1 LLREDD
7 FFSNRTEDYLKN
19 IFKLEQILSP
29 VKTNSIASKMELS
42 SASVTGM
49 LKKLHK
55 MKLVIYKPYQ
65 GVSLTKKGEKVAL
78 EIIRHHRLIELFLNQ
93 KMGIDWDKVDIE
105 AEKLE
110 HVLSEELEEVL
121 DKSLGFPTLDPHGDP
136 IPSKEGNIKK
146 MNEKKLLEVQEG
158 IKVSITRV
166 GQENNEILKYLGE
179 IGLIPG
185 VSVKI
190 LKKSL
195 KTDTITISVNGVSH
209 TFSNSVGS
217 FVFVT

>member
-1 LLREDD
+1 MIQEDD
-7 FFSNRTEDYLKN
+7 LFSNRTEDYLKN
-19 IFKLEQILSP
+19 IFKLEQIVSP
-29 VKTNSIASKMELS
+29 VKTSSIALKMELS

-55 MKLVIYKPYQ
+55 MRLVVYKPYQ
-65 GVSLTKKGEKVAL
+65 GVFLTKKGEKVAL

-136 IPSKEGNIKK
+136 IPSKEGNIRKLS
-146 MNEKKLLEVQEG
+146 EKKLFEAEEG
-158 IKVSITRV
+158 VEVSITRG

-185 VSVKI
+185 VSIEI
-190 LKKSL
+190 LKKSV
-195 KTDTITISVNGVSH
+195 KTDTITISINGVSH
-209 TFSNSVGS
+209 TFSSSVGS

>member
-1 LLREDD
+1 MIQEDD
-7 FFSNRTEDYLKN
+7 LFSNRTEDYLKN
-19 IFKLEQILSP
+19 IFKLEQIVSP
-29 VKTNSIASKMELS
+29 VKTSSIALKMELS

-55 MKLVIYKPYQ
+55 MRLVVYKPYQ
-65 GVSLTKKGEKVAL
+65 GVFLTKKGEKVAL

-136 IPSKEGNIKK
+136 IPSKEGNIRKLS
-146 MNEKKLLEVQEG
+146 EKKLFEAEEG
-158 IKVSITRV
+158 VEVSITRV

-185 VSVKI
+185 VSIEI
-190 LKKSL
+190 LKKSV
-195 KTDTITISVNGVSH
+195 KTDTITISINGVSH
-209 TFSNSVGS
+209 TFSSSVGS

>member
-1 LLREDD
+1 MIQEDD
-7 FFSNRTEDYLKN
+7 LFSNRTEDYLKN
-19 IFKLEQILSP
+19 IFKLEQIVSP
-29 VKTNSIASKMELS
+29 VKTSSIALKMELS

-55 MKLVIYKPYQ
+55 MRLVVYKPYQ
-65 GVSLTKKGEKVAL
+65 GVFLTKKGEKVAL

-136 IPSKEGNIKK
+136 IPSKEGNIRKLS
-146 MNEKKLLEVQEG
+146 EKKLFEAEEG
-158 IKVSITRV
+158 VEVSITRV

-179 IGLIPG
+179 I
-185 VSVKI
+185 
-190 LKKSL
+190 
-195 KTDTITISVNGVSH
+195 
-209 TFSNSVGS
+209 
-217 FVFVT
+217 

>member
-1 LLREDD
+1 MIQEDD
-7 FFSNRTEDYLKN
+7 LFSNRTEDYLKN
-19 IFKLEQILSP
+19 IFKLEQIVSP
-29 VKTNSIASKMELS
+29 VKTSSIALKMELS

-55 MKLVIYKPYQ
+55 MRLVVYKPYQ
-65 GVSLTKKGEKVAL
+65 GVFLTKKGEKVAL

-121 DKSLGFPTLDPHGDP
+121 DKSIGFPTLDPHGDP
-136 IPSKEGNIKK
+136 IPSKEGNIRKLS
-146 MNEKKLLEVQEG
+146 EKKLFEAEEG
-158 IKVSITRV
+158 VEVSITRV

-185 VSVKI
+185 VSIEI
-190 LKKSL
+190 LKKSV
-195 KTDTITISVNGVSH
+195 KTDTITISINGVSH
-209 TFSNSVGS
+209 TFSSSVGS

>member
-1 LLREDD
+1 MIQKNN

-19 IFKLEQILSP
+19 IFKLEQSFTP
-29 VKTNSIASKMELS
+29 VKTSSIASKMELS

-49 LKKLHK
+49 LKKLDK
-55 MKLVIYKPYQ
+55 MKLVVYQPYQ

-146 MNEKKLLEVQEG
+146 MSEKKLLEMEKGV
-158 IKVSITRV
+158 KVSVTRV
-166 GQENNEILKYLGE
+166 EQENNKVLKYLGE

-190 LKKSL
+190 LEKSVN
-195 KTDTITISVNGVSH
+195 TDTITIRVNGISH
-209 TFSNSVGS
+209 TFSNFVGS
-217 FVFVT
+217 FVFVS

>member
-1 LLREDD
+1 MIQEDD
-7 FFSNRTEDYLKN
+7 LFSNRTEDYLKN
-19 IFKLEQILSP
+19 IFKLEQIVSP
-29 VKTNSIASKMELS
+29 VKTSSIALKMELS

-55 MKLVIYKPYQ
+55 MRLVVYKPYQ
-65 GVSLTKKGEKVAL
+65 GVFLTKKGEKVAL

-136 IPSKEGNIKK
+136 IPSKEGNIRKLS
-146 MNEKKLLEVQEG
+146 EKKLFEAEEG
-158 IKVSITRV
+158 VEVSITRV

-179 IGLIPG
+179 IGLIPC
-185 VSVKI
+185 VSIEI
-190 LKKSL
+190 LKKSV
-195 KTDTITISVNGVSH
+195 KTDTITISINGVSH
-209 TFSNSVGS
+209 TFSSSVGS

>member
-1 LLREDD
+1 MIQEDD
-7 FFSNRTEDYLKN
+7 LFSNRTEDYLKN
-19 IFKLEQILSP
+19 IFKLEQIVSP
-29 VKTNSIASKMELS
+29 VKTSSIALKMELS

-55 MKLVIYKPYQ
+55 MRLVVYKPYQ
-65 GVSLTKKGEKVAL
+65 GVFLTKKGEKVAL

-136 IPSKEGNIKK
+136 IPSKEGNIRKLS
-146 MNEKKLLEVQEG
+146 EKKLFEAEEG
-158 IKVSITRV
+158 VEVSITRV

-185 VSVKI
+185 VSIDI
-190 LKKSL
+190 LKKSV
-195 KTDTITISVNGVSH
+195 KTDTITISINGVSH
-209 TFSNSVGS
+209 TFSSSVGS

>member
-1 LLREDD
+1 MIQEDD
-7 FFSNRTEDYLKN
+7 LFSNRTEDYLKN
-19 IFKLEQILSP
+19 IFKLEQIVSP
-29 VKTNSIASKMELS
+29 VKTSSIALKMELS

-55 MKLVIYKPYQ
+55 MRLVVYKPYQ
-65 GVSLTKKGEKVAL
+65 GVFLTKKGEKVAL

-136 IPSKEGNIKK
+136 IPSKEGNIRKLS
-146 MNEKKLLEVQEG
+146 EKKLFETEEG
-158 IKVSITRV
+158 VEVSITRV

-185 VSVKI
+185 VSIEI
-190 LKKSL
+190 LKKSV
-195 KTDTITISVNGVSH
+195 KTDTITISINGVSH
-209 TFSNSVGS
+209 TFSSSVGS

>member
-1 LLREDD
+1 MIQENDL
-7 FFSNRTEDYLKN
+7 FSNRTEDYLKN
-19 IFKLEQILSP
+19 IFKLEQSFTP
-29 VKTNSIASKMELS
+29 VKTSSIASKMELS

-49 LKKLHK
+49 LKKLDK
-55 MKLVIYKPYQ
+55 MKLVVYQPYQ

-146 MNEKKLLEVQEG
+146 MSEKKLLEMEKGV
-158 IKVSITRV
+158 KVSVTRV
-166 GQENNEILKYLGE
+166 EQENNKVLKYLGE

-190 LKKSL
+190 LEKSVN
-195 KTDTITISVNGVSH
+195 TDTITIRVNGISH
-209 TFSNSVGS
+209 TFSNFVGS
-217 FVFVT
+217 FVFVS

>member
-1 LLREDD
+1 MIQEND

-19 IFKLEQILSP
+19 IFKLEQSFTP
-29 VKTNSIASKMELS
+29 VKTSSIASKMELS

-49 LKKLHK
+49 LKKLDK
-55 MKLVIYKPYQ
+55 MKLVVYQPYQ

-146 MNEKKLLEVQEG
+146 MSEKKLLEMEKGV
-158 IKVSITRV
+158 KVSVTRV
-166 GQENNEILKYLGE
+166 EQENNKVLKYLGE

-190 LKKSL
+190 LEKSVN
-195 KTDTITISVNGVSH
+195 TDTITIRVNGISH
-209 TFSNSVGS
+209 TFSNFVGS
-217 FVFVT
+217 FVFVS

>member
-1 LLREDD
+1 MSRIENDLNPDITIGLSLPLTHDNSFG
-7 FFSNRTEDYLKN
+7 FFKTTQTL
-19 IFKLEQILSP
+19 LEQAKHNIRNL
-29 VKTNSIASKMELS
+29 L
-42 SASVTGM
+42 
-49 LKKLHK
+49 
-55 MKLVIYKPYQ
+55 
-65 GVSLTKKGEKVAL
+65 LTKKGEKVAL

-136 IPSKEGNIKK
+136 IPSKEGNIRKLS
-146 MNEKKLLEVQEG
+146 EKKLFEAEEG
-158 IKVSITRV
+158 VEVSITRV

-185 VSVKI
+185 VSIEI
-190 LKKSL
+190 LKKSV
-195 KTDTITISVNGVSH
+195 KTDTITISINGVSH
-209 TFSNSVGS
+209 TFSSSVGS

>member
-1 LLREDD
+1 MIQEDD
-7 FFSNRTEDYLKN
+7 LFSNRTEDYLKN
-19 IFKLEQILSP
+19 IFKLEQIVSP
-29 VKTNSIASKMELS
+29 VKTSSIALKMELS

-55 MKLVIYKPYQ
+55 MRLVVYKPYQ
-65 GVSLTKKGEKVAL
+65 GVFLTKKGEKVAL

-136 IPSKEGNIKK
+136 IPSKEGNIRKLS
-146 MNEKKLLEVQEG
+146 EKKLFEAEEG
-158 IKVSITRV
+158 VEVSITRV

-179 IGLIPG
+179 IGVIPG
-185 VSVKI
+185 VSIEI
-190 LKKSL
+190 LKKSV
-195 KTDTITISVNGVSH
+195 KTDTITISINGVSH
-209 TFSNSVGS
+209 TFSSSVGS

>member
-1 LLREDD
+1 MIQENDL
-7 FFSNRTEDYLKN
+7 FSNRTEDYLKN
-19 IFKLEQILSP
+19 IFKLEQSFTP
-29 VKTNSIASKMELS
+29 VKTSSIASKMELS

-55 MKLVIYKPYQ
+55 MKLVVYQPYQ
-65 GVSLTKKGEKVAL
+65 GVSLTRKGEKVAL

-136 IPSKEGNIKK
+136 IPTKEGNIKK
-146 MNEKKLLEVQEG
+146 TSEKKLLEMEEG
-158 IKVSITRV
+158 IEVSVTRV
-166 GQENNEILKYLGE
+166 EQENNKVLKYLGE

-190 LKKSL
+190 LEKSIN
-195 KTDTITISVNGVSH
+195 TDTVTICINGISH
-209 TFSNSVGS
+209 TFSNFVGS
-217 FVFVT
+217 FVFVS

>member
-1 LLREDD
+1 MIQENN

-19 IFKLEQILSP
+19 IFKLEQSCSP
-29 VKTNSIASKMELS
+29 VKTSSIATKMQLS

-49 LKKLHK
+49 LKKLHR
-55 MKLVIYKPYQ
+55 MKLVVYKPYQ
-65 GVSLTKKGEKVAL
+65 GVTLTKKGEKVAL

-136 IPSKEGNIKK
+136 IPSKGGSIKK
-146 MNEKKLLEVQEG
+146 LSEKKLFEIEEG
-158 IKVSITRV
+158 KETSVIRV
-166 GQENNEILKYLGE
+166 GQDNNKILKYLGE

-185 VSVKI
+185 VSVEI
-190 LKKSL
+190 LEKSVNA
-195 KTDTITISVNGVSH
+195 DTITISVNGISH

-217 FVFVT
+217 SVFVS